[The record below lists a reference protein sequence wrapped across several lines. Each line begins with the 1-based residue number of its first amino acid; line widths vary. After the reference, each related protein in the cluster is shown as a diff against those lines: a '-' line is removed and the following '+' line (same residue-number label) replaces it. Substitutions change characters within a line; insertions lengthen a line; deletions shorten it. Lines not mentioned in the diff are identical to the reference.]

1 MIIIFGV
8 TGFAL
13 MIYCTVKSYLRIKNL
28 FNQRKIKNE
37 IEKMRQ
43 KRLEKKLSE
52 TQPLETSDSTV
63 SNFNCV
69 ICLSKPREL
78 ILFDCGHVCLCM
90 DCLEKLSSPICPVC
104 RQSYRDFAPCY
115 LP

>member
-1 MIIIFGV
+1 MV
-8 TGFAL
+8 
-13 MIYCTVKSYLRIKNL
+13 YCTFKSYLRIKKW

-37 IEKMRQ
+37 IERMR
-43 KRLEKKLSE
+43 RTRMEKKLSE
-52 TQPLETSDSTV
+52 TQTIKTTASNDNTI

-69 ICLSKPREL
+69 ICLSNPREL

-90 DCLEKLSSPICPVC
+90 DCLEKLSFPNCPVC